1 MKFSKLCISIF
12 FKPRL
17 PSGNFKL
24 NLGQEK
30 QRIVDRERFSQ
41 LLLEPSKVTNG
52 DIKALNEYRKKY
64 PYFQSLYVVVARAL
78 KERDHPKTKAFIS
91 KAAIYSANR
100 KYLKTLMEDEDAFYR
115 ILATP
120 KDEAKKALAFT
131 KAAEDSPPPK
141 KAEASEIKEPQVND
155 GPFEP
160 RKISQ
165 IEKDLKDISDTKE
178 RIEALL
184 AGSPIKVIPT
194 SKDKRHKNN
203 EQVKIIEKFI
213 ETEPQMDRQQLARH
227 EDDHTQEDLSLSAL
241 RKSEEFETETLA
253 KIYIRQGK
261 KKQAL
266 KIYEN
271 LRLKF
276 PEKSSYF
283 ADQIQKLK

>member
-1 MKFSKLCISIF
+1 M
-12 FKPRL
+12 
-17 PSGNFKL
+17 
-24 NLGQEK
+24 
-30 QRIVDRERFSQ
+30 DRERFSQ
-41 LLLEPSKVTNG
+41 LLLEPSKVTNS

-78 KERDHPKTKAFIS
+78 KERNHPKTNAFIS

-100 KYLKTLMEDEDAFYR
+100 TYLKTLMEDEKVFSR
-115 ILATP
+115 ILKTP
-120 KDEAKKALAFT
+120 KNEAEQALAYT
-131 KAAEDSPPPK
+131 KSVDDLPPPK
-141 KAEASEIKEPQVND
+141 KAEASEIKEPQEND

-160 RKISQ
+160 REISQ
-165 IEKDLKDISDTKE
+165 IEKDLKEINATKE

-184 AGSPIKVIPT
+184 ASSPIKVAHA
-194 SKDKRHKNN
+194 SNKKKSRNK

-213 ETEPQMDRQQLARH
+213 ETEPQMDRQKLAEY
-227 EDDHTQEDLSLSAL
+227 EDDNKQEDLSLSAL
-241 RKSEEFETETLA
+241 RQDEEFETETLA
-253 KIYIRQGK
+253 KIYLQQGK
-261 KKQAL
+261 KKRAK

>member
-1 MKFSKLCISIF
+1 MKYSKPYISIF
-12 FKPRL
+12 FKPLL

-24 NLGQEK
+24 NLGQYK
-30 QRIVDRERFSQ
+30 QRIVDRERFSR
-41 LLLEPSKVTNG
+41 LLLQPSKVTNS

-78 KERDHPKTKAFIS
+78 KERDHPKTNAFIS
-91 KAAIYSANR
+91 KAAIYSANHE
-100 KYLKTLMEDEDAFYR
+100 YLKTLIEDEDAFFR
-115 ILATP
+115 ILEMP
-120 KDEAKKALAFT
+120 KDEAEKALAFT

-141 KAEASEIKEPQVND
+141 KAEASEVKEPQEND

-160 RKISQ
+160 REVSQ
-165 IEKDLKDISDTKE
+165 IEKDLNEINTAKE

-184 AGSPIKVIPT
+184 AGSPIKAKQP
-194 SKDKRHKNN
+194 SKVARPKNT

-213 ETEPQMDRQQLARH
+213 ATEPQMNRQELVH
-227 EDDHTQEDLSLSAL
+227 DEDNNQQEDLSLSAL

-253 KIYIRQGK
+253 KIYAQQGK
-261 KKQAL
+261 KNQAI